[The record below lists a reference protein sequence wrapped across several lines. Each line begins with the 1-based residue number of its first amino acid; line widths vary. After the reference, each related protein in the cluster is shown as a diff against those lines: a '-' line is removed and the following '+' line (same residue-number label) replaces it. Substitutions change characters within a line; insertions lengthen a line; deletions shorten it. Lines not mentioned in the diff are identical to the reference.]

1 MLKKNDFQYMGK
13 YLELTKNKL
22 EKIRAVNY
30 RQENCKMYSICSLP
44 TISTSISS
52 SSKTQTNVLHKL
64 ITILVN
70 CLQLLIWNL
79 SYHML
84 EEFIWENIVY

>member
-30 RQENCKMYSICSLP
+30 RQE
-44 TISTSISS
+44 
-52 SSKTQTNVLHKL
+52 KL
-64 ITILVN
+64 QDV
-70 CLQLLIWNL
+70 
-79 SYHML
+79 
-84 EEFIWENIVY
+84 